1 MIVMALMGL
10 FFAAT
15 SYLSRDPRIY
25 QSNAERL
32 ANSIYDTI
40 RNARNNMIIG
50 RGVLSGSTMVVT
62 NERTI
67 TVSSTGITSSYLY
80 GMSGTGTEESFPS
93 PFYDNDA
100 QYIIS
105 DIAVSSGGMLN
116 GLVPSWDHTGATIAS
131 IIVKPNSDITIT
143 AIKGGTP
150 IVSTIRTLKL
160 TASYAGFEQSVVI
173 DRVTGTIEIKKSSED

>member
-1 MIVMALMGL
+1 MMIVMALMGL

-62 NERTI
+62 TERTI
-67 TVSSTGITSSYLY
+67 TVSSTGIISSYLY
-80 GMSGTGTEESFPS
+80 GTNGSGTEVFFRS
-93 PFYDNDA
+93 PFYDKDS
-100 QYIIS
+100 QYVIS
-105 DIAVSSGGMLN
+105 DISVSSGGMLN
-116 GLVPSWDHTGATIAS
+116 
-131 IIVKPNSDITIT
+131 
-143 AIKGGTP
+143 
-150 IVSTIRTLKL
+150 
-160 TASYAGFEQSVVI
+160 
-173 DRVTGTIEIKKSSED
+173 

>member
-32 ANSIYDTI
+32 ANSAYDMI

-50 RGVLSGSTMVVT
+50 RGVLSGSSTMVVT
-62 NERTI
+62 TERTI

-80 GMSGTGTEESFPS
+80 GMSGTGTEASFLS

-116 GLVPSWDHTGATIAS
+116 GLVPSWDHTGATTAS
-131 IIVKPNSDITIT
+131 IIVKPNSDISIT
-143 AIKGGTP
+143 AMK
-150 IVSTIRTLKL
+150 
-160 TASYAGFEQSVVI
+160 
-173 DRVTGTIEIKKSSED
+173 